1 MPTKRHKIVLPSSM
15 TMRFGMLLA
24 FFAWIMHI
32 VPLLTP
38 LWDENATLGHGV
50 CIQLAPIV
58 AVAQHHEQIAADITH
73 SQDSLANAAADHHLH
88 HHKAPNSLAADSR
101 VNSSVATNSIIPA
114 TLAPPATVQ
123 PIIVVDAKSS
133 SEVAHSG
140 HDVGDTEPDTL
151 QHISCDLCLSMSAV
165 MLPDSFAPPEADW
178 IELSAALVLFLP
190 YTNSYYSSKFLRPLV
205 RAPPTPILT

>member
-88 HHKAPNSLAADSR
+88 HHKAPRSLAADSLG
-101 VNSSVATNSIIPA
+101 NSSVATNSIIPA
-114 TLAPPATVQ
+114 ALAPPATVQ

-140 HDVGDTEPDTL
+140 HDVGDTAPDSL

-165 MLPDSFAPPEADW
+165 MVPEFFAPPEAEW
-178 IELSAALVLFLP
+178 IELSAPLALFSP
-190 YTNSYYSSKFLRPLV
+190 YTNSYYSSSFLRPLV
-205 RAPPTPILT
+205 RAPPTAILT